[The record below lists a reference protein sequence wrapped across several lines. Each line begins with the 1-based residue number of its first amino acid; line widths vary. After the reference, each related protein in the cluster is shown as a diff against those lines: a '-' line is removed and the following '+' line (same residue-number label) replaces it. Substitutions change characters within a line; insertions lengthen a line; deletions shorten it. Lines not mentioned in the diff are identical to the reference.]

1 MHGRLHGSCDRML
14 VLEAPPHSYAL
25 TGRRRGAAQRG
36 CYAVA
41 PIQGAG
47 MFSIDET

>member
-1 MHGRLHGSCDRML
+1 MHDDAVQSSGPCE
-14 VLEAPPHSYAL
+14 VEAPPHSYAL
-25 TGRRRGAAQRG
+25 TGRRRGVAQRG